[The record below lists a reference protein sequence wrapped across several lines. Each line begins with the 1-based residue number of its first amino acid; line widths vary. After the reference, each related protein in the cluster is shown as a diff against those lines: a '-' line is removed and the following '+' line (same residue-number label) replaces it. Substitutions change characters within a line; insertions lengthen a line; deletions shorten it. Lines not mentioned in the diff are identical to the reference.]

1 MTPDQ
6 LAAVIA
12 AAGGNGAK
20 GAGTAEDAARAT
32 GKDVPDDGR
41 DRTGDRAG
49 DQAGEQADDTVD
61 VRRGRGSFP
70 HPYERVAPYE
80 PPAHESGAHE
90 PAAGAPPDESGIP
103 TTPRLRVPGRPVV
116 VARPEDEPPVAEPA
130 GFPYWAG
137 EEPPS
142 RPAGPRPVR
151 VGPVRRWTR
160 AVLLRVGDIPL
171 RVVYGIG
178 AALVTAVVVVLVF
191 VLFSGDR
198 PAQVPVGPAGG
209 GGPAPSKASPP
220 APKPIVVP
228 PVPAAKPMT
237 VFPAPGSSVASYVLD
252 KKARL
257 SYPRYTAPWAKAS
270 QDGFAAAQRTG
281 SSGRQALIGSA
292 PLPVAVPKRPAT
304 YEEYR
309 ALAGKA
315 VKWSLRHQ
323 PAGSKFAWTASR
335 RTPYGLG
342 WMLGYKVTYVVQGKK
357 HSSQAQV
364 IVLANG
370 GKKPGMLF
378 ATVPDTRKALYYDL
392 NMLFW
397 TVRPL

>member
-6 LAAVIA
+6 LAAVVA
-12 AAGGNGAK
+12 AAGANGAR
-20 GAGTAEDAARAT
+20 TAEELARAAR
-32 GKDVPDDGR
+32 KDVPDDGE
-41 DRTGDRAG
+41 DPTGDTG
-49 DQAGEQADDTVD
+49 DTGRADDTVD

-70 HPYERVAPYE
+70 HPYGRVAAE
-80 PPAHESGAHE
+80 PAAREPGARE
-90 PAAGAPPDESGIP
+90 PAAGPTPDESGIP

-116 VARPEDEPPVAEPA
+116 VARPKDDIPAAEPA
-130 GFPYWAG
+130 ESPGFPSWER
-137 EEPPS
+137 EEP
-142 RPAGPRPVR
+142 RPRLAGPRPAR

-160 AVLLRVGDIPL
+160 AALLRLGDIPV
-171 RVVYGIG
+171 RAVYGVG
-178 AALVTAVVVVLVF
+178 AALVTALVVVLVF

-198 PAQVPVGPAGG
+198 PEQAPAGSAGG
-209 GGPAPSKASPP
+209 GGPAPSKASRAP
-220 APKPIVVP
+220 APKPIAVP

-237 VFPAPGSSVASYVLD
+237 VFPAPGTSVASYVQD

-257 SYPRYTAPWAKAS
+257 SYPRYAAPWAKAA
-270 QDGFAAAQRTG
+270 QEGFSAAQRTG
-281 SSGRQALIGSA
+281 TSGRQALIGSA

-304 YEEYR
+304 YEDYR

-323 PAGSKFAWTASR
+323 PAGSKFAWTASQ

-357 HSSQAQV
+357 QSAQAFV
-364 IVLANG
+364 MVLANG